1 MLALLSIKPEYAEKI
16 LKGEKLFEFR
26 KVAFAQEVSKIFI
39 YATSPVCRIVGE
51 FEVGGIIKD
60 SPKEIWERTKR
71 DAGITKDFFFKYFK
85 GRDKAV
91 AIQIQSYKRYDIKIN
106 PYEKWDN
113 FLPPQSFR
121 YWDFIDS
128 SPSSLK
134 K

>member
-1 MLALLSIKPEYAEKI
+1 MNHDINLNIHYSA
-16 LKGEKLFEFR
+16 
-26 KVAFAQEVSKIFI
+26 
-39 YATSPVCRIVGE
+39 
-51 FEVGGIIKD
+51 
-60 SPKEIWERTKR
+60 PKEIWERTKR

-121 YWDFIDS
+121 YCDFIDS